1 MPPPPHFVRGR
12 INKIV
17 LATHS
22 CARALPTA
30 TTPKI
35 DSLPANKEGS
45 GAPKG
50 ACHPCPRLRKQV
62 CATCATHL
70 LRGCAPSTPP
80 SPACG
85 GGSGRG
91 RARLSALTLA
101 ALATGYHPDGSAPEP
116 GFPKTDF
123 ASVLPARPSCLRLS
137 TLRADRS
144 LCRSTGDPEPPGSGL
159 AYPRAGTA
167 PRFRL
172 SGLPFRKG
180 ALNERGVEYVTGMR
194 TDVKR
199 NVTYA
204 VTAFPVGNG
213 SSFANA
219 GGPKANICQT
229 YRLCSPAT
237 AAGTQGPCPLSTS
250 LTIGIVSSN
259 VSTTSS
265 KNLSSIKQAIT
276 CP

>member
-1 MPPPPHFVRGR
+1 MSASAARTR
-12 INKIV
+12 
-17 LATHS
+17 ATY
-22 CARALPTA
+22 P
-30 TTPKI
+30 
-35 DSLPANKEGS
+35 
-45 GAPKG
+45 
-50 ACHPCPRLRKQV
+50 
-62 CATCATHL
+62 
-70 LRGCAPSTPP
+70 LRGCAPTTPS

-91 RARLSALTLA
+91 HARLSALTLA

-123 ASVLPARPSCLRLS
+123 ASVLPAWPCCLRLS

-144 LCRSTGDPEPPGSGL
+144 FCRSTGDPEPPGSGL

-204 VTAFPVGNG
+204 VTAFPVATGPPLRTQEG
-213 SSFANA
+213 RKRTSARLIAFVVLQPQPA
-219 GGPKANICQT
+219 PKALVPCRLRLRSGSFRQT
-229 YRLCSPAT
+229 FPPRV
-237 AAGTQGPCPLSTS
+237 QR
-250 LTIGIVSSN
+250 I
-259 VSTTSS
+259 
-265 KNLSSIKQAIT
+265 
-276 CP
+276 